1 MRSFAVAIAC
11 AMRINSGM
19 IANVTS
25 VRRRW
30 WRSFS
35 CNGTWLPARQ
45 SARRAVRG

>member
-30 WRSFS
+30 WRSIS
-35 CNGTWLPARQ
+35 CNGTWQ
-45 SARRAVRG
+45 SARWAVRG